1 MAFDEEEL
9 ASFGGTGM
17 DKQAHVGIDKKSGQ
31 IEGWD
36 SIWAILKLED
46 EERKQIEGI
55 QAPNRP
61 KDGGQEPIPK
71 VPEQVVE
78 SRLENLSGYRV
89 E

>member
-9 ASFGGTGM
+9 AGFGGSGM

-46 EERKQIEGI
+46 EERKQFEGM
-55 QAPNRP
+55 QAPKRP
-61 KDGGQEPIPK
+61 G
-71 VPEQVVE
+71 
-78 SRLENLSGYRV
+78 
-89 E
+89 